1 MRKQFNT
8 IPIKEED
15 LGNFVEENSKKKA
28 KLKKISLE
36 EFENNDTQKEEVKA
50 EQPKEEKT
58 YSGDE
63 LYYEKYY
70 NPNPWQWEDGRPR
83 RHNFTTEQKDEIY
96 KKCTS
101 SLDTNKNIPYDKYT
115 PGYAYNAANKEW
127 LYYNGLYV
135 SVENSFEPKGKFY
148 SVPVYPIK
156 PSLDLFK
163 ELVIKSQFMAL
174 NKLTQE
180 QLNNDDIMRNLLE
193 LAYNAKV
200 ERYKTLL
207 YYLSEMVDMTVG
219 LARHE
224 EEESNKRYQQKV
236 EEYNKKMNS
245 MPSYVE
251 KDDTATNLFGGL
263 LNRIAR
269 EEGED
274 LFISNEPPQS
284 NPNRRMFSS
293 GYYPSYDE
301 RNNTE
306 MDYENQFR
314 QGLRDAANG
323 RINLDDPFEYY
334 NNDYNDYYPNY
345 SYSYS
350 NIKRGKER
358 FYRSILKSQGL
369 SDKEIYEKTNPK
381 PPMHEY
387 YTVSKEEDEEFE
399 PSKISMTINGKKYKF
414 TICEPNIPRYM
425 YDYNLNYRRSVAP
438 KLEDVPVW
446 RSPSEIAALKRTE
459 EFRNM
464 SAAEFYSNFYRY
476 VEAVEMGE
484 RSKQN
489 TTRIVN
495 SYDHKNYKKCMVG
508 MSNKFPYSVNSG
520 LEHLEI
526 AMKTDQVAK
535 LLDRERIIRQYD
547 LTNPKVIKNM
557 GTEVVTLNKA
567 WIPYLRHEIPFNE
580 AKWTLEDREAY
591 KIQKR
596 LYEKGMDEEDIEAL
610 IKNGKFTITPEKKVE
625 GFIRQHYS
633 VDYYSKEESEKIL
646 NSEEYKEYIKKLAK
660 ETGMSAERIH
670 DNSLKRRRF
679 YEHVLRQNPDI
690 KAKTY
695 DKVYGED
702 LL

>member
-1 MRKQFNT
+1 MKKKILVPLDNVSESKETNRKKKILVE
-8 IPIKEED
+8 IPEKEE
-15 LGNFVEENSKKKA
+15 S
-28 KLKKISLE
+28 
-36 EFENNDTQKEEVKA
+36 
-50 EQPKEEKT
+50 PKEEKT
-58 YSGDE
+58 VVETTTKKEPKKEYSGSE

-70 NPNPWQWEDGRPR
+70 NPNPWQWEDGKPR
-83 RHNFTTEQKDEIY
+83 RHNFTQEQIDECY

-101 SLDTNKNIPYDKYT
+101 SLDANKNLPYEKYT
-115 PGYAYNAANKEW
+115 PGYSYSEVNKEW

-156 PSLDLFK
+156 PSLQMFRK
-163 ELVIKSQFMAL
+163 LVYDNQFMAL
-174 NKLTQE
+174 NKVTEE
-180 QLNNDDIMRNLLE
+180 QFNDDDTMKDLLE

-207 YYLSEMVDMTVG
+207 YYLSEMVDMTTG
-219 LARHE
+219 LSRHE
-224 EEESNKRYQQKV
+224 SEEKDKRYQKLV
-236 EEYNKKMNS
+236 EEYNKKKNK
-245 MPSYVE
+245 MPKYVE
-251 KDDTATNLFGGL
+251 KDESPATNLFGGL

-269 EEGED
+269 EEGEE
-274 LFISNEPPQS
+274 LINPQEPIEQHHQ
-284 NPNRRMFSS
+284 NRRIFTS
-293 GYYPSYDE
+293 GYNPDFE
-301 RNNTE
+301 RRDSR
-306 MDYENQFR
+306 MDYENRFR
-314 QGLRDAANG
+314 QGLRDAADG
-323 RINLDDPFEYY
+323 RIPLDDDPFEYY
-334 NNDYNDYYPNY
+334 NNDYRPNY
-345 SYSYS
+345 SRYSY
-350 NIKRGKER
+350 NDLRRGKER

-369 SDKEIYEKTNPK
+369 TDKEIYEKTNPK
-381 PPMHEY
+381 PPMY
-387 YTVSKEEDEEFE
+387 KDFYDTKEDDEEFK
-399 PSKISMTINGKKYKF
+399 PSKLSMTINGKKYDF

-425 YDYNLNYRRSVAP
+425 YDYKLNYRRSIAP
-438 KLEDVPVW
+438 KREDVPVW

-459 EFRNM
+459 KFRDM
-464 SAAEFYSNFYRY
+464 SAEEFYGNFYKY

-495 SYDHKNYKKCMVG
+495 SYDHKNYKRCMVG

-547 LTNPKVIKNM
+547 LTNPKVIKDM
-557 GTEVVTLNKA
+557 GTEVVTLNKS

-580 AKWTLEDREAY
+580 AKWTIEDKEAY
-591 KIQKR
+591 RIQR
-596 LYEKGMDEEDIEAL
+596 NLYEKGMDEEDIEAL

-633 VDYYSKEESEKIL
+633 VDYYSKEDSEKIL
-646 NSEEYKEYIKKLAK
+646 NSKEYKEYIRKLAE
-660 ETGMSAERIH
+660 ETGMSAKRIH

-702 LL
+702 LLQ